1 MKRILMVDDVATNL
15 ICAAEVL
22 KSSYDITMARSGKE
36 ALLLLKGMT
45 PDLIMLDINAGN
57 GRLSGDGKTEG
68 KS

>member
-36 ALLLLKGMT
+36 ALLLL
-45 PDLIMLDINAGN
+45 
-57 GRLSGDGKTEG
+57 
-68 KS
+68 